1 MASVETVQTLQR
13 LQTLQGMYGL
23 AVVRQGLAVV
33 LVHHGRHAVGAEGT
47 ERHTSCQIVA
57 GIVVVIGAAV
67 VVGGPT
73 VFFKI
78 FQNIIEKRH

>member
-57 GIVVVIGAAV
+57 GVVAMIGAAV
-67 VVGGPT
+67 VVGGPP
-73 VFFKI
+73 V
-78 FQNIIEKRH
+78 H

>member
-33 LVHHGRHAVGAEGT
+33 LVHHGRHAVGAKGT
-47 ERHTSCQIVA
+47 KRHTSC
-57 GIVVVIGAAV
+57 
-67 VVGGPT
+67 
-73 VFFKI
+73 
-78 FQNIIEKRH
+78 